1 MNHSIAALMGAR
13 WVLNVSELLYEGY
26 GNIKRDERKQI
37 PLKENKY

>member
-1 MNHSIAALMGAR
+1 MNHSFVSLVGAR
-13 WVLNVSELLYEGY
+13 WVLNVSALLREGY